1 MELIQ
6 QLEKW
11 KAQVALAKK
20 DSSADMDVAKRLLN
34 HGIEAL
40 GEIEKLRGE
49 VKVLRGSHDWLS
61 REKERLESAIR
72 RTLDENGHL
81 ADGDN
86 CTLIHLVRAMPT
98 PCDADD
104 LPSNVEH
111 NQRTAASSPGVRV
124 DGPVGP
130 HVEE

>member
-11 KAQVALAKK
+11 KAQTARAKK

-49 VKVLRGSHDWLS
+49 VRVLRGSHDWLS

-98 PCDADD
+98 LCDVEGDELTPNEQGQATDADCRD
-104 LPSNVEH
+104 
-111 NQRTAASSPGVRV
+111 RSPA
-124 DGPVGP
+124 P
-130 HVEE
+130 